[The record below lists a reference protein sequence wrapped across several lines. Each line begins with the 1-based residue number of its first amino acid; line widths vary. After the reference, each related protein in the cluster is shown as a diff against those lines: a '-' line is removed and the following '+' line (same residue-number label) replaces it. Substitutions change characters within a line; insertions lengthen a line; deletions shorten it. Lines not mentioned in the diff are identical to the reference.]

1 MTANHAGARPQRRIL
16 ICADDFGHSRET
28 SHVILDLLSRGKI
41 NATSCLVESG
51 AWATLGGQLRQ
62 IADARNSVAV
72 GLHLNLTERFAQDA
86 FGSLSPPDLIRLT
99 RLLMLPIGG
108 RNNNIYVRMASQWDL
123 FVRYFGREP
132 DFVDG
137 HQHVHLSPA
146 AWQPLMRLL
155 AERRFGGWIRQCRTS
170 SDRTSPKQM
179 LLNRLSGQFKRNAL
193 KHGFAFNA
201 GFGGLRRFG
210 EAEDIA
216 AIWRTDLAAMPEHG
230 VLMVHPGADVNA
242 ADPIGRYRVQEA
254 RLLESDWMQ
263 ETLDA
268 SGFSL
273 NGPLPS

>member
-1 MTANHAGARPQRRIL
+1 MTADHAGSRSQRRIL
-16 ICADDFGHSRET
+16 ICADDFGHSSET
-28 SHVILDLLSRGKI
+28 SQVILDLLSRGKI

-62 IADARNSVAV
+62 IARTRPTVAV

-86 FGSLSPPDLIRLT
+86 LGSLSPPDLIRLT

-108 RNNNIYVRMASQWDL
+108 RNNDLYMRMASQWDL

-146 AWQPLMRLL
+146 AWKPLMRLL
-155 AERRFGGWIRQCRTS
+155 AEKRFGGWIRQCRTS
-170 SDRTSPKQM
+170 SDRASPKQM
-179 LLNRLSGQFKRNAL
+179 LLNRLSSQFKRKAL

-210 EAEDIA
+210 EAENIA
-216 AIWRTDLAAMPEHG
+216 TIWQTDLAAMPENG

-254 RLLESDWMQ
+254 RLLAGNWMQ

-273 NGPLPS
+273 DGSFLL

>member
-1 MTANHAGARPQRRIL
+1 MH
-16 ICADDFGHSRET
+16 
-28 SHVILDLLSRGKI
+28 
-41 NATSCLVESG
+41 
-51 AWATLGGQLRQ
+51 
-62 IADARNSVAV
+62 
-72 GLHLNLTERFAQDA
+72 
-86 FGSLSPPDLIRLT
+86 
-99 RLLMLPIGG
+99 
-108 RNNNIYVRMASQWDL
+108 
-123 FVRYFGREP
+123 
-132 DFVDG
+132 
-137 HQHVHLSPA
+137 
-146 AWQPLMRLL
+146 LL
-155 AERRFGGWIRQCRTS
+155 AEKRFGGWIRQCRTS

-193 KHGFAFNA
+193 KHGFAFNP